1 MVNGPDHIYIERK
14 GKIIRVDSFFLN
26 NDHVLRII
34 DRIIGPSAGGST
46 RPAPGWMPAS
56 RTAPASTRSSRRCR

>member
-34 DRIIGPSAGGST
+34 DRII
-46 RPAPGWMPAS
+46 RPLGRRIDETSPRRMPAS
-56 RTAPASTRSSRRCR
+56 RTARGSTRSSRRCR